1 MFNELD
7 FPNGPYPSD
16 KLAYKSDRIV
26 EYRTPADF
34 EGLGTQSYLVKSAN
48 PITGVAI
55 LTGKDPDL
63 LHLAVRLRAE
73 LTHLAPVI
81 IAQVEREAGN

>member
-1 MFNELD
+1 M
-7 FPNGPYPSD
+7 
-16 KLAYKSDRIV
+16 V
-26 EYRTPADF
+26 EYRTPGNS
-34 EGLGTQSYLVKSAN
+34 EGLETWWAVKSAN